1 MSPKL
6 TCLRLFIAKSKYP
19 SLLLKNDLFIYL
31 FIFKKRFMVDMMNT
45 PDLIRNIAVVGH
57 LHHGKTSFVDM
68 LISETHDIPI
78 NVDQPERYTDT
89 HILERD
95 RGLSIKSMPV
105 TLVMQDIKEKSYLLN
120 ILDTPGNYGNKQ
132 PPNYTVFIYF
142 LFMLG
147 HTNFIDEVVAATRLA
162 DGVAIVV
169 DVVEGVM
176 VNTEQVIK
184 HCVREG
190 LAMTLVVNKV
200 DRLMLEL
207 KIPPADAYFKLRHTI
222 EEVNSIIR

>member
-1 MSPKL
+1 
-6 TCLRLFIAKSKYP
+6 
-19 SLLLKNDLFIYL
+19 
-31 FIFKKRFMVDMMNT
+31 MMNT
-45 PDLIRNIAVVGH
+45 PDLIRNIAIVGH

-132 PPNYTVFIYF
+132 RPIILYLFIF
-142 LFMLG
+142 SL
-147 HTNFIDEVVAATRLA
+147 
-162 DGVAIVV
+162 
-169 DVVEGVM
+169 
-176 VNTEQVIK
+176 
-184 HCVREG
+184 C
-190 LAMTLVVNKV
+190 
-200 DRLMLEL
+200 
-207 KIPPADAYFKLRHTI
+207 
-222 EEVNSIIR
+222 

>member
-1 MSPKL
+1 
-6 TCLRLFIAKSKYP
+6 
-19 SLLLKNDLFIYL
+19 
-31 FIFKKRFMVDMMNT
+31 MVDMMNT
-45 PDLIRNIAVVGH
+45 PDLIRNIAIVGH

-132 PPNYTVFIYF
+132 RPIILYLFIF
-142 LFMLG
+142 FFSL
-147 HTNFIDEVVAATRLA
+147 
-162 DGVAIVV
+162 
-169 DVVEGVM
+169 
-176 VNTEQVIK
+176 
-184 HCVREG
+184 C
-190 LAMTLVVNKV
+190 
-200 DRLMLEL
+200 
-207 KIPPADAYFKLRHTI
+207 
-222 EEVNSIIR
+222 